1 MIAWGSC
8 ALTGLVAG
16 FMRAWVPLLFLLA
29 GMGFAGGLAPLIGP
43 GIFGFIDSESG
54 QTVAGFFL
62 VFGLFI
68 LLGAVIT
75 RLLWKPMGV
84 MSAVMVVF
92 PMGAL
97 FNRFGG
103 LLAGLIIGCAFV
115 SIVLMGL
122 QQYPVNAVGR
132 AMGES
137 SFAAKPVGWV
147 DQYVATL
154 EFSTDWEDFDE

>member
-1 MIAWGSC
+1 M
-8 ALTGLVAG
+8 GLVVG
-16 FMRAWVPLLFLLA
+16 FMRVWVPLAFLLA
-29 GMGFAGGLAPLIGP
+29 GMGFAGGLGPLVGP

-62 VFGLFI
+62 VFGLFM
-68 LLGAVIT
+68 LLGAVVS
-75 RLLWKPMGV
+75 RVLWKPMGV
-84 MSAVMVVF
+84 MSALMSLLPV
-92 PMGAL
+92 GAL

-103 LLAGLIIGCAFV
+103 LLAGTLFGCVFLSLV
-115 SIVLMGL
+115 FMGL
-122 QQYPVNAVGR
+122 QQYPVNSVGR

-147 DQYVATL
+147 DRYVATL